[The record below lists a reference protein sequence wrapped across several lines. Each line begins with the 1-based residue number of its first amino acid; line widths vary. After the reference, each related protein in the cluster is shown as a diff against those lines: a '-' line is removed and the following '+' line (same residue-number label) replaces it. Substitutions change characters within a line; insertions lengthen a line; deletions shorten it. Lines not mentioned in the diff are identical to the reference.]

1 MPEHV
6 AGLDAALAKIEADI
20 TATGR
25 RLDEQ
30 AAAHIAAY
38 DRITATTADALATS
52 GQSMVLPTP
61 GNTLRPTQ
69 YLPLLKEPHN
79 VRI

>member
-1 MPEHV
+1 MGRIYVGDEVVVDP
-6 AGLDAALAKIEADI
+6 ATKAPRTALW
-20 TATGR
+20 
-25 RLDEQ
+25 L
-30 AAAHIAAY
+30 
-38 DRITATTADALATS
+38 DALATS
-52 GQSMVLPTP
+52 GQSTVLPTP